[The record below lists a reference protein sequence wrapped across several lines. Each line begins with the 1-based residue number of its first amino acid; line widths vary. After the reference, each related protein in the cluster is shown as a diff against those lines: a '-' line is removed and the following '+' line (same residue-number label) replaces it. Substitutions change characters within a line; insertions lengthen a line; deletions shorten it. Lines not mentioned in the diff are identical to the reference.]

1 MQCTLAGCSRL
12 LATRKHSSRPP
23 PRQNGRILTLPMK
36 FLLFLAYAFI
46 NTFGITQPTP
56 EAARR
61 AAIYIGVLLTL
72 IVVGILSALAGIHFF
87 FRG

>member
-1 MQCTLAGCSRL
+1 
-12 LATRKHSSRPP
+12 
-23 PRQNGRILTLPMK
+23 MK

-56 EAARR
+56 DAARR

-72 IVVGILSALAGIHFF
+72 IVAGVLSAILGIHLF